1 MFLFANVPNIR
12 TNNGTNLN
20 AWNTKNAYLYIPNV
34 SNHQSNNYSMKLRTL
49 LLTAFIAVL
58 SWSPAV
64 AGKHWVATWATAEQV
79 VEPHNCP
86 PVPGLENNSIR
97 QIVQT
102 SISGKVV
109 RVKFSNEF
117 SQGPVTINAAEI
129 AKAATAGA
137 SSDIVAGTEVSLTFN
152 GSKSV
157 TIQPGQLVTSDPVKF
172 PMANRQNV
180 AITMHLGQ
188 ASSTSVTGH
197 PGSRTDSYLIEGQ
210 GSDFTN
216 AVKTAHWYI
225 INAIEI
231 QAEKKARAIV
241 VLGNSI
247 TDGRGS
253 TTNEQNRWTD
263 NLSRRLLANKKTSR
277 VSVLNMGLG
286 GNCILQGGLGPT
298 GKSRYPR
305 DLFQQEGVKYIIL
318 FEGVNDLGG
327 RGDAISKANQIEEVY
342 KQIINE
348 AHERGIKVYGAPV
361 MQFKGN
367 NYYSE
372 NHEAGRQQLNQWIRS
387 SGYFDGVIDFDAA
400 MGNPDDPAQLNPKY
414 LFENDYLHPN
424 ADGYVQM
431 GNCIDLKLFE
441 R

>member
-1 MFLFANVPNIR
+1 MRIKSA
-12 TNNGTNLN
+12 
-20 AWNTKNAYLYIPNV
+20 
-34 SNHQSNNYSMKLRTL
+34 
-49 LLTAFIAVL
+49 LLTAVL
-58 SWSPAV
+58 SMSALV
-64 AGKHWVATWATAEQV
+64 NAGAAKHWVATWATAEQV

-86 PVPGLENNSIR
+86 PAPGLEGNSIR

-102 SISGKVV
+102 SISGKEV

-117 SQGPVTINAAEI
+117 SQGPVTINAVEI
-129 AKAATAGA
+129 AQAATAGS
-137 SSDIVAGTEVSLTFN
+137 SSDIIEGTEVSLTFGGN
-152 GSKSV
+152 KSV
-157 TIQPGQLVTSDPVKF
+157 TIEPGKLVTSDPVKF
-172 PMANRQNV
+172 PMAERQNV
-180 AITMHLGQ
+180 AITMHMGQ

-197 PGSRTDSYLIEGQ
+197 PGSRTDSYIAEGQ
-210 GSDFTN
+210 TSDFTG

-231 QAEKKARAIV
+231 KAEKKARAVV

-263 NLSRRLLANKKTSR
+263 NLSRRLLANKKTRR

-286 GNCILQGGLGPT
+286 GNCVLQGGLGPT

-327 RGDAISKANQIEEVY
+327 RGDAIAKANQIIEVY
-342 KQIINE
+342 KQIIDE

-372 NHEAGRQQLNQWIRS
+372 NHEAGRQQLNEWIRT
-387 SGYFDGVIDFDAA
+387 SGCFDGVIDFDAA

-424 ADGYVQM
+424 AEGYVQM

-441 R
+441 

>member
-1 MFLFANVPNIR
+1 MRIKSA
-12 TNNGTNLN
+12 
-20 AWNTKNAYLYIPNV
+20 
-34 SNHQSNNYSMKLRTL
+34 
-49 LLTAFIAVL
+49 LLTVVL
-58 SWSPAV
+58 SFLTISSAS
-64 AGKHWVATWATAEQV
+64 AKKHWVATWATAEQV

-86 PVPGLENNSIR
+86 PAPGLGNNSIR

-102 SISGKVV
+102 SISGKEV

-129 AKAATAGA
+129 ARAATAGS
-137 SSDIVAGTEVSLTFN
+137 SSDIIAGTEVSLTF
-152 GSKSV
+152 GGKKSV
-157 TIQPGQLVTSDPVKF
+157 TIEPGKLVTSDPVKF
-172 PMANRQNV
+172 PMGTRENV
-180 AITMHLGQ
+180 AITMHLGE

-231 QAEKKARAIV
+231 KAEKKARAIV

-263 NLSRRLLANKKTSR
+263 NLSRRLLANKKTKR

-286 GNCILQGGLGPT
+286 GNCILNGGLGPT

-327 RGDAISKANQIEEVY
+327 YGDATAKAKQIIEVY
-342 KQIINE
+342 KQIIEE
-348 AHERGIKVYGAPV
+348 AHQRGILVYGAPV

-372 NHEAGRQQLNQWIRS
+372 NHEAGRQQLNQWIRNG
-387 SGYFDGVIDFDAA
+387 GYFDGVIDFDAA

-424 ADGYVQM
+424 AEGYVQM

-441 R
+441 K

>member
-1 MFLFANVPNIR
+1 MKV
-12 TNNGTNLN
+12 
-20 AWNTKNAYLYIPNV
+20 NTI
-34 SNHQSNNYSMKLRTL
+34 L
-49 LLTAFIAVL
+49 LAVALTVL
-58 SWSPAV
+58 TWSPAS
-64 AGKHWVATWATAEQV
+64 AGQHWVATWATAEQV

-86 PVPGLENNSIR
+86 PAPGLENNSIR

-102 SISGKVV
+102 SISGKEV

-117 SQGPVTINAAEI
+117 SNGPVTINAAEI
-129 AKAATAGA
+129 AHAATAG
-137 SSDIVAGTEVSLTFN
+137 SNSDIIAGTEVSLTFG

-172 PMANRQNV
+172 PMGTRQNV

-210 GSDFTN
+210 GSDFSN

-231 QAEKKARAIV
+231 
-241 VLGNSI
+241 
-247 TDGRGS
+247 
-253 TTNEQNRWTD
+253 
-263 NLSRRLLANKKTSR
+263 LSRRLLANKKTKR

-286 GNCILQGGLGPT
+286 GNCILNGGLGPT

-327 RGDAISKANQIEEVY
+327 RGDAIQKAKDIIEVY
-342 KQIINE
+342 KQIIQE
-348 AHERGIKVYGAPV
+348 AHERGIYVYGAPV

-372 NHEAGRQQLNQWIRS
+372 NHEAGRQQLNQWIRT
-387 SGYFDGVIDFDAA
+387 SGYCDGVIDFDAF
-400 MGNPDDPAQLNPKY
+400 MGNPNDPAQLNPKY

-431 GNCIDLKLFE
+431 GDCIDLKLFE
-441 R
+441 RKGNPSK

>member
-1 MFLFANVPNIR
+1 MRIKRALLAAV
-12 TNNGTNLN
+12 
-20 AWNTKNAYLYIPNV
+20 V
-34 SNHQSNNYSMKLRTL
+34 SMLTL
-49 LLTAFIAVL
+49 STVSAK
-58 SWSPAV
+58 
-64 AGKHWVATWATAEQV
+64 KHWVATWATAEQV

-86 PVPGLENNSIR
+86 PAPGLGGNSIR

-102 SISGKVV
+102 SISGKEV

-117 SQGPVTINAAEI
+117 SQEPVTINAAEI
-129 AKAATAGA
+129 AHAATAGS
-137 SSDIVAGTEVSLTFN
+137 SSDIIDGTEVSLSFN

-157 TIQPGQLVTSDPVKF
+157 TIQPGELVVSDPVKF
-172 PMANRQNV
+172 PMGERQNV

-197 PGSRTDSYLIEGQ
+197 PGSRTDSYIAEGQ
-210 GSDFTN
+210 TSDFSN
-216 AVKTAHWYI
+216 AVSTAHWYI

-231 QAEKKARAIV
+231 KAEKNARAVV

-253 TTNEQNRWTD
+253 TTNGQDRWTD
-263 NLSRRLLANKKTSR
+263 NFSRRLLANKKTNR

-327 RGDAISKANQIEEVY
+327 RGDALAKAQQIIEVY
-342 KQIINE
+342 KQIIQE
-348 AHERGIKVYGAPV
+348 AHERGIYVYGAPV

-367 NYYSE
+367 SYYSE

-387 SGYFDGVIDFDAA
+387 AGYVDGVIDFDAF
-400 MGNPDDPAQLNPKY
+400 MGSDDDPARLNPKY

-424 ADGYVQM
+424 AAGYVQM
-431 GNCIDLKLFE
+431 GDCIDLKLFE
-441 R
+441 RKGNPGK

>member
-1 MFLFANVPNIR
+1 MRIKSA
-12 TNNGTNLN
+12 
-20 AWNTKNAYLYIPNV
+20 
-34 SNHQSNNYSMKLRTL
+34 L
-49 LLTAFIAVL
+49 LAAVL
-58 SWSPAV
+58 SMLTISTVSAK
-64 AGKHWVATWATAEQV
+64 KHWVATWATAEQV

-86 PVPGLENNSIR
+86 PAPGLGGNSIR

-102 SISGKVV
+102 SISGKEV

-129 AKAATAGA
+129 AHAATAGS
-137 SSDIVAGTEVSLTFN
+137 SSDIINGTEVSLTFN

-157 TIQPGQLVTSDPVKF
+157 TIKPGELVVSDPVKF
-172 PMANRQNV
+172 PMGERQNV
-180 AITMHLGQ
+180 AITMHLGE

-197 PGSRTDSYLIEGQ
+197 PGSRTDSYIAEGQ
-210 GSDFTN
+210 TSDFSN
-216 AVKTAHWYI
+216 AVSTAHWYI

-231 QAEKKARAIV
+231 KAEKNARAVV

-253 TTNEQNRWTD
+253 TTNGQNRWTD
-263 NLSRRLLANKKTSR
+263 NLSRRLLANKKTNR

-286 GNCILQGGLGPT
+286 GNCVLQGGLGPT

-327 RGDAISKANQIEEVY
+327 RGDALAKAQQIIDVY
-342 KQIINE
+342 KQIIEE
-348 AHERGIKVYGAPV
+348 AHERGIYVYGAPV

-367 NYYSE
+367 SYYSD
-372 NHEAGRQQLNQWIRS
+372 NHEAGRQMLNQWIRS
-387 SGYFDGVIDFDAA
+387 GGYVDGVIDFDAF
-400 MGNPDDPAQLNPKY
+400 MGSDDDPARLNPKF

-431 GNCIDLKLFE
+431 GDCIDLKLFE
-441 R
+441 RKGNPGK

>member
-1 MFLFANVPNIR
+1 M
-12 TNNGTNLN
+12 NN
-20 AWNTKNAYLYIPNV
+20 
-34 SNHQSNNYSMKLRTL
+34 QNYKTMRIKSA
-49 LLTAFIAVL
+49 LLTVVL
-58 SWSPAV
+58 SLLTISSAS
-64 AGKHWVATWATAEQV
+64 AKKHWVATWATAEQV

-86 PVPGLENNSIR
+86 PAPGLGNNSIR

-102 SISGKVV
+102 SISGKEV

-129 AKAATAGA
+129 ARAATAGS
-137 SSDIVAGTEVSLTFN
+137 SSDIIAGTEVSLTF
-152 GSKSV
+152 GGKKSV
-157 TIQPGQLVTSDPVKF
+157 TIEPGKLVTSDPVKF
-172 PMANRQNV
+172 PMGTRENV
-180 AITMHLGQ
+180 AITMHLGE

-231 QAEKKARAIV
+231 KAEKKARAIV

-263 NLSRRLLANKKTSR
+263 NLSRRLLANKKTKR

-286 GNCILQGGLGPT
+286 GNCILNGGLGPT

-327 RGDAISKANQIEEVY
+327 YGDATAKAKQIIEVY
-342 KQIINE
+342 KQIIEE

-372 NHEAGRQQLNQWIRS
+372 NHEAGRQQLNQWIRN
-387 SGYFDGVIDFDAA
+387 GVYFDGVIDFDAA

-424 ADGYVQM
+424 AEGYVQM

-441 R
+441 K

>member
-1 MFLFANVPNIR
+1 M
-12 TNNGTNLN
+12 GT
-20 AWNTKNAYLYIPNV
+20 
-34 SNHQSNNYSMKLRTL
+34 
-49 LLTAFIAVL
+49 
-58 SWSPAV
+58 
-64 AGKHWVATWATAEQV
+64 
-79 VEPHNCP
+79 
-86 PVPGLENNSIR
+86 
-97 QIVQT
+97 
-102 SISGKVV
+102 
-109 RVKFSNEF
+109 
-117 SQGPVTINAAEI
+117 
-129 AKAATAGA
+129 
-137 SSDIVAGTEVSLTFN
+137 
-152 GSKSV
+152 
-157 TIQPGQLVTSDPVKF
+157 
-172 PMANRQNV
+172 RQNV
-180 AITMHLGQ
+180 AITMHMGE

-197 PGSRTDSYLIEGQ
+197 PGSRTDSYIIEGQ
-210 GSDFTN
+210 GSDFTG

-231 QAEKKARAIV
+231 KAEKKARAVV

-263 NLSRRLLANKKTSR
+263 NLSRRLLANKKTRR
-277 VSVLNMGLG
+277 VAVLNMGLG
-286 GNCILQGGLGPT
+286 GNCILNGGLGPT

-327 RGDAISKANQIEEVY
+327 RGDAISKAKQIIDVY
-342 KQIINE
+342 KQIIDE

-424 ADGYVQM
+424 ADGYVRM
-431 GNCIDLKLFE
+431 GDCIDLKLFE
-441 R
+441 K

>member
-1 MFLFANVPNIR
+1 MRIKSA
-12 TNNGTNLN
+12 
-20 AWNTKNAYLYIPNV
+20 
-34 SNHQSNNYSMKLRTL
+34 
-49 LLTAFIAVL
+49 LLTVVL
-58 SWSPAV
+58 SLLTISSAS
-64 AGKHWVATWATAEQV
+64 AKKHWVATWATAEQV

-86 PVPGLENNSIR
+86 PAPGLGNNSIR

-102 SISGKVV
+102 SISGKEV

-129 AKAATAGA
+129 ARAATAGS
-137 SSDIVAGTEVSLTFN
+137 SSDIIAGTEVSLTF
-152 GSKSV
+152 GGKKSV
-157 TIQPGQLVTSDPVKF
+157 TIEPGKLVTSDPVKF
-172 PMANRQNV
+172 PMGTRENV
-180 AITMHLGQ
+180 AITMHLGE

-231 QAEKKARAIV
+231 KAEKKARAIV

-263 NLSRRLLANKKTSR
+263 NLSRRLLANKKTKR

-286 GNCILQGGLGPT
+286 GNCILNGGLGPT

-327 RGDAISKANQIEEVY
+327 FGDATAKAKQIIEVY
-342 KQIINE
+342 KQIIEE
-348 AHERGIKVYGAPV
+348 AHQRGILVYGAPV

-387 SGYFDGVIDFDAA
+387 GGYFDGVIDFDAA

-424 ADGYVQM
+424 AEGYVQM

-441 R
+441 K

>member
-1 MFLFANVPNIR
+1 MRIKSA
-12 TNNGTNLN
+12 
-20 AWNTKNAYLYIPNV
+20 
-34 SNHQSNNYSMKLRTL
+34 
-49 LLTAFIAVL
+49 LLTAVISL
-58 SWSPAV
+58 SAFAN
-64 AGKHWVATWATAEQV
+64 AGAAKHWVATWATAEQV

-86 PVPGLENNSIR
+86 PAPGLEGNSIR

-102 SISGKVV
+102 SISGKEV

-129 AKAATAGA
+129 AQAATAGS
-137 SSDIVAGTEVSLTFN
+137 SSDIIEGTEVSLTFGGN
-152 GSKSV
+152 KSV
-157 TIQPGQLVTSDPVKF
+157 TIEPGQLVTSDPVKF
-172 PMANRQNV
+172 PMSERQNV
-180 AITMHLGQ
+180 AITMHMGQ

-197 PGSRTDSYLIEGQ
+197 PGSRTDSYIAEGQ
-210 GSDFTN
+210 TSDFTG

-231 QAEKKARAIV
+231 KAEKNARAIV

-263 NLSRRLLANKKTSR
+263 NLSRRLLANKKTRR

-286 GNCILQGGLGPT
+286 GNCVLQGGLGPT

-327 RGDAISKANQIEEVY
+327 RGDAIAKANQIIEVY
-342 KQIINE
+342 KQIIEE
-348 AHERGIKVYGAPV
+348 AHAKGILVYGAPV

-372 NHEAGRQQLNQWIRS
+372 NHEAGRQLLNQWIRTG
-387 SGYFDGVIDFDAA
+387 GYCDGVIDFDAV
-400 MGNPDDPAQLNPKY
+400 MGSDDDPAQLNAKY

-424 ADGYVQM
+424 ADGYVRM
-431 GNCIDLKLFE
+431 GECIDLKLFE
-441 R
+441 RKWKPAK

>member
-1 MFLFANVPNIR
+1 MRIKSA
-12 TNNGTNLN
+12 
-20 AWNTKNAYLYIPNV
+20 
-34 SNHQSNNYSMKLRTL
+34 
-49 LLTAFIAVL
+49 LLTVVL
-58 SWSPAV
+58 SFLTISSAS
-64 AGKHWVATWATAEQV
+64 AKKHWVATWATAEQV

-86 PVPGLENNSIR
+86 PAPGLGNNSIR

-102 SISGKVV
+102 SISGKEV

-129 AKAATAGA
+129 ARAATAGS
-137 SSDIVAGTEVSLTFN
+137 SSDIIAGTEVSLTF
-152 GSKSV
+152 GGKKSV
-157 TIQPGQLVTSDPVKF
+157 IIEPGKLVTSDPVKF
-172 PMANRQNV
+172 PMGTRENV
-180 AITMHLGQ
+180 AITMHLGE

-231 QAEKKARAIV
+231 KAEKKARAIV

-263 NLSRRLLANKKTSR
+263 NLSRRLLANKKTKR

-286 GNCILQGGLGPT
+286 GNCILNGGLGPT

-327 RGDAISKANQIEEVY
+327 FGDATAKAKQIIEVY
-342 KQIINE
+342 KQIIEE
-348 AHERGIKVYGAPV
+348 AHQRGILVYGAPV

-372 NHEAGRQQLNQWIRS
+372 NHEAGRQQLNQWIRNG
-387 SGYFDGVIDFDAA
+387 GYFDGVIDFDAA

-424 ADGYVQM
+424 AEGYVQM

-441 R
+441 K

>member
-1 MFLFANVPNIR
+1 MRIKSA
-12 TNNGTNLN
+12 
-20 AWNTKNAYLYIPNV
+20 
-34 SNHQSNNYSMKLRTL
+34 
-49 LLTAFIAVL
+49 LLTVVL
-58 SWSPAV
+58 SFLTISSAC
-64 AGKHWVATWATAEQV
+64 AKKHWVATWATAEQV

-86 PVPGLENNSIR
+86 PAPGLGNNSIR

-102 SISGKVV
+102 SISGKEV

-129 AKAATAGA
+129 ARAATAGS
-137 SSDIVAGTEVSLTFN
+137 SSDIIAGTEVSLTF
-152 GSKSV
+152 GGKKSV
-157 TIQPGQLVTSDPVKF
+157 TIEPGKLVTSDPVKF
-172 PMANRQNV
+172 PMGTRENV
-180 AITMHLGQ
+180 AITMHLGE

-231 QAEKKARAIV
+231 KAEKKARAIV

-263 NLSRRLLANKKTSR
+263 NLSRRLLANKKTKR

-286 GNCILQGGLGPT
+286 GNCILNGGLGPT

-327 RGDAISKANQIEEVY
+327 YGDATAKAKQIIEVY
-342 KQIINE
+342 KQIIDE
-348 AHERGIKVYGAPV
+348 AHERGILVYGAPV

-372 NHEAGRQQLNQWIRS
+372 NHEAGRQQLNQWIRNG
-387 SGYFDGVIDFDAA
+387 GYFDGVIDFDAA

-424 ADGYVQM
+424 AEGYVQM

-441 R
+441 K

>member
-1 MFLFANVPNIR
+1 MRIKCAFL
-12 TNNGTNLN
+12 T
-20 AWNTKNAYLYIPNV
+20 
-34 SNHQSNNYSMKLRTL
+34 
-49 LLTAFIAVL
+49 AVL
-58 SWSPAV
+58 SVLTISTAS

-86 PVPGLENNSIR
+86 PAPGLENNSIR

-102 SISGKVV
+102 SISGKTV

-129 AKAATAGA
+129 AHAATAGS
-137 SSDIVAGTEVSLTFN
+137 SSDIVAGTQVSLTFN
-152 GSKSV
+152 GRKSV
-157 TIQPGQLVTSDPVKF
+157 TIQPGELVTSDPVKF
-172 PMANRQNV
+172 PMGTRQNV

-210 GSDFTN
+210 GSDFSN

-231 QAEKKARAIV
+231 KAEKKARAVV

-253 TTNEQNRWTD
+253 TTNQQNRWTD

-286 GNCILQGGLGPT
+286 GNCILNGGLGPT

-327 RGDAISKANQIEEVY
+327 FGDATAKAKQIIEVY

-348 AHERGIKVYGAPV
+348 AHERGILVYGAPV

-372 NHEAGRQQLNQWIRS
+372 NHEAGRQQLNQWILS
-387 SGYFDGVIDFDAA
+387 GGYFDGVIDFDSA
-400 MGNPDDPAQLNPKY
+400 MANPDDPAQLNPKY

-424 ADGYVQM
+424 AEGYVQM

-441 R
+441 K

>member
-1 MFLFANVPNIR
+1 MRIKCAFL
-12 TNNGTNLN
+12 T
-20 AWNTKNAYLYIPNV
+20 
-34 SNHQSNNYSMKLRTL
+34 
-49 LLTAFIAVL
+49 AVL
-58 SWSPAV
+58 SVLTISTAS

-86 PVPGLENNSIR
+86 PAPGLENNSIR

-102 SISGKVV
+102 SISGKIV

-129 AKAATAGA
+129 AHAATAGS
-137 SSDIVAGTEVSLTFN
+137 SSDIVAETQVSLTFN

-172 PMANRQNV
+172 PMGTRQNV

-210 GSDFTN
+210 GSDFSN

-231 QAEKKARAIV
+231 KAEKKARAV
-241 VLGNSI
+241 VVHGNSI

-253 TTNEQNRWTD
+253 TTNQQNRWTD

-286 GNCILQGGLGPT
+286 GNCILNGGLGPT

-327 RGDAISKANQIEEVY
+327 FGDATAKAKQIIEVY

-348 AHERGIKVYGAPV
+348 AHERGILVYGAPV

-372 NHEAGRQQLNQWIRS
+372 NHEAGRQQLNQWILS
-387 SGYFDGVIDFDAA
+387 GGYFDGVIDFDSA
-400 MGNPDDPAQLNPKY
+400 MANPDDPAQLNPKY

-424 ADGYVQM
+424 AEGYVQM

-441 R
+441 K

>member
-1 MFLFANVPNIR
+1 MVLVKSRCRFLR
-12 TNNGTNLN
+12 TFGI
-20 AWNTKNAYLYIPNV
+20 TKNGPLIK
-34 SNHQSNNYSMKLRTL
+34 NHTTMRIKSA
-49 LLTAFIAVL
+49 LLTAVL
-58 SWSPAV
+58 SLLTASTAS

-86 PVPGLENNSIR
+86 PAPGLENNSIR

-102 SISGKVV
+102 SISGKEV

-117 SQGPVTINAAEI
+117 SKGPVTINAVEI
-129 AKAATAGA
+129 AKAVTAGS
-137 SSDIVAGTEVSLTFN
+137 SSDIIDGTEVSLTFD
-152 GSKSV
+152 GKKSV

-172 PMANRQNV
+172 PMDIRQNV
-180 AITMHLGQ
+180 AITMHLGE

-210 GSDFTN
+210 GSDFSN

-231 QAEKKARAIV
+231 KAEKKARAVV

-263 NLSRRLLANKKTSR
+263 NLSRRLLGGKKTSR
-277 VSVLNMGLG
+277 VAVLNMGLG
-286 GNCILQGGLGPT
+286 GNCVLNGGLGPT

-327 RGDAISKANQIEEVY
+327 MGDATQKAKQIIDVY
-342 KQIINE
+342 KQIIDE
-348 AHERGIKVYGAPV
+348 AHERGILVYGAPV

-372 NHEAGRQQLNQWIRS
+372 NHEAGRQQLNQWIRNG
-387 SGYFDGVIDFDAA
+387 GYFDGVIDFDAV
-400 MGNPDDPAQLNPKY
+400 MGSDDDPARLNAKY

-424 ADGYVQM
+424 AEGYVRM
-431 GNCIDLKLFE
+431 ADCIDLKLFE

>member
-1 MFLFANVPNIR
+1 MRIKSA
-12 TNNGTNLN
+12 
-20 AWNTKNAYLYIPNV
+20 
-34 SNHQSNNYSMKLRTL
+34 
-49 LLTAFIAVL
+49 LLTVVL
-58 SWSPAV
+58 SLLTISSAS
-64 AGKHWVATWATAEQV
+64 AKKHWVATWATAEQV

-86 PVPGLENNSIR
+86 PAPGLGNNSIR

-102 SISGKVV
+102 SISGKEV

-129 AKAATAGA
+129 ARAATAGS
-137 SSDIVAGTEVSLTFN
+137 SSDIIAGTEVSLTF
-152 GSKSV
+152 GGKKSV
-157 TIQPGQLVTSDPVKF
+157 TIEPGKLVTSDPVKF
-172 PMANRQNV
+172 PMGTRENV
-180 AITMHLGQ
+180 AITMHLGE

-231 QAEKKARAIV
+231 KAEKKARAVV

-263 NLSRRLLANKKTSR
+263 NLSRRLLANKKTRR

-286 GNCILQGGLGPT
+286 GNCILNGGLGPT

-327 RGDAISKANQIEEVY
+327 YGDATAKAKQIIEVY
-342 KQIINE
+342 KQIIDE
-348 AHERGIKVYGAPV
+348 AHERDILVYGAPV

-372 NHEAGRQQLNQWIRS
+372 NHEAGRQQLNQWIRNG
-387 SGYFDGVIDFDAA
+387 GYFDGVIDFDAA

-424 ADGYVQM
+424 AEGYVQM

-441 R
+441 K

>member
-1 MFLFANVPNIR
+1 MRIKNALFA
-12 TNNGTNLN
+12 
-20 AWNTKNAYLYIPNV
+20 
-34 SNHQSNNYSMKLRTL
+34 
-49 LLTAFIAVL
+49 AVL
-58 SWSPAV
+58 SFLTISTAR

-86 PVPGLENNSIR
+86 PAPGLGNNSIR

-129 AKAATAGA
+129 ARAATAGS
-137 SSDIVAGTEVSLTFN
+137 SSDIIAGTEVSLTFG

-157 TIQPGQLVTSDPVKF
+157 TIKPGELVTSDPVKF
-172 PMANRQNV
+172 PMGTRENV
-180 AITMHLGQ
+180 AITMHLGE

-231 QAEKKARAIV
+231 KAEKKARAVV

-286 GNCILQGGLGPT
+286 GNCILNGGLGPT
-298 GKSRYPR
+298 AKSRYPR
-305 DLFQQEGVKYIIL
+305 DLFQQEGVRYIIL

-327 RGDAISKANQIEEVY
+327 RGDAVEKAKQIIEVY

-348 AHERGIKVYGAPV
+348 AHERGIYVYGAPV

-387 SGYFDGVIDFDAA
+387 SGYFDGVIDFDAV
-400 MGNPDDPAQLNPKY
+400 MGSESDPARLNEKY

-424 ADGYVQM
+424 AEGYVRM
-431 GNCIDLKLFE
+431 GDCIDLKLFE

>member
-1 MFLFANVPNIR
+1 MKIKSALLAAILSFMTISTAN
-12 TNNGTNLN
+12 
-20 AWNTKNAYLYIPNV
+20 
-34 SNHQSNNYSMKLRTL
+34 
-49 LLTAFIAVL
+49 
-58 SWSPAV
+58 

-86 PVPGLENNSIR
+86 PAPGLENNSIR

-102 SISGKVV
+102 SISGKEV
-109 RVKFSNEF
+109 RVKISNEF
-117 SQGPVTINAAEI
+117 SKGPVTINAAEI
-129 AKAATAGA
+129 ARAATAGS
-137 SSDIVAGTEVSLTFN
+137 SSDIIAGTEVSLTFN
-152 GSKSV
+152 GKKSV
-157 TIQPGQLVTSDPVKF
+157 TIQPGGLVTSDPVKF
-172 PMANRQNV
+172 RMGDRENV

-210 GSDFTN
+210 GSDFSN

-231 QAEKKARAIV
+231 KAEKKARAVV

-263 NLSRRLLANKKTSR
+263 NLSRRLLANKKTRR
-277 VSVLNMGLG
+277 VAVLNMGLG
-286 GNCILQGGLGPT
+286 GNCILNGGLGPT

-305 DLFQQEGVKYIIL
+305 DLFKQEGVKYIIL

-327 RGDAISKANQIEEVY
+327 RGDAITKAKQIIDVY
-342 KQIINE
+342 KQIIDE
-348 AHERGIKVYGAPV
+348 AHERDIKVFGAPV

-424 ADGYVQM
+424 ADGYVRM
-431 GNCIDLKLFE
+431 GDCIDIKLFE
-441 R
+441 K

>member
-1 MFLFANVPNIR
+1 MRIKSA
-12 TNNGTNLN
+12 
-20 AWNTKNAYLYIPNV
+20 
-34 SNHQSNNYSMKLRTL
+34 
-49 LLTAFIAVL
+49 LLTVVL
-58 SWSPAV
+58 SLLTISSAS
-64 AGKHWVATWATAEQV
+64 AKKHWVATWATAEQV

-86 PVPGLENNSIR
+86 PAPGLGNNSIR

-102 SISGKVV
+102 SISGKEV

-129 AKAATAGA
+129 ARAATAGS
-137 SSDIVAGTEVSLTFN
+137 SSDIIAGTEVSLTF
-152 GSKSV
+152 GGKKSV
-157 TIQPGQLVTSDPVKF
+157 TIEPGKLVTSDPVKF
-172 PMANRQNV
+172 PMGTRENV
-180 AITMHLGQ
+180 AITMHLGE

-231 QAEKKARAIV
+231 KAEKKARAIV

-263 NLSRRLLANKKTSR
+263 NLSRRLLANKKTKR

-286 GNCILQGGLGPT
+286 GNCILNGGLGPT

-327 RGDAISKANQIEEVY
+327 YGDATTKAKQIIEVY
-342 KQIINE
+342 KQIIEE
-348 AHERGIKVYGAPV
+348 AHQRGILVYGAPV

-372 NHEAGRQQLNQWIRS
+372 NHEAGRQQLNQWIRNG
-387 SGYFDGVIDFDAA
+387 GYFDGVIDFDAA

-424 ADGYVQM
+424 AEGYVQM

-441 R
+441 K

>member
-1 MFLFANVPNIR
+1 MRIKSA
-12 TNNGTNLN
+12 
-20 AWNTKNAYLYIPNV
+20 
-34 SNHQSNNYSMKLRTL
+34 
-49 LLTAFIAVL
+49 LLTAVL
-58 SWSPAV
+58 SLLTASTAN

-86 PVPGLENNSIR
+86 PAPGLEGNSIR

-102 SISGKVV
+102 SISGKIV

-129 AKAATAGA
+129 ARAATAGS
-137 SSDIVAGTEVSLTFN
+137 SSDIIDGTEVPLTFG

-157 TIQPGQLVTSDPVKF
+157 TINPGELVTSDPVKF
-172 PMANRQNV
+172 PMGIRENV

-210 GSDFTN
+210 GSDFSD

-231 QAEKKARAIV
+231 KAEKKARAIV

-286 GNCILQGGLGPT
+286 GNCILNGGLGPT

-327 RGDAISKANQIEEVY
+327 YGDATQKAKQIIEVY
-342 KQIINE
+342 KQIIDE
-348 AHERGIKVYGAPV
+348 AHQRGILVYGAPV

-387 SGYFDGVIDFDAA
+387 GGYFDGVIDFDAA

-431 GNCIDLKLFE
+431 GDCIDLKLFE
-441 R
+441 K

>member
-1 MFLFANVPNIR
+1 MRIKSA
-12 TNNGTNLN
+12 
-20 AWNTKNAYLYIPNV
+20 
-34 SNHQSNNYSMKLRTL
+34 
-49 LLTAFIAVL
+49 LLTAVL
-58 SWSPAV
+58 SLLTISSAS
-64 AGKHWVATWATAEQV
+64 AKKHWVATWATAEQV

-86 PVPGLENNSIR
+86 PAPGLGNNSIR

-102 SISGKVV
+102 SISGKEV

-117 SQGPVTINAAEI
+117 SQGPVTINAVEI
-129 AKAATAGA
+129 ARAATAGS
-137 SSDIVAGTEVSLTFN
+137 SSDIIAGTEVSLTF
-152 GSKSV
+152 GGKKSV
-157 TIQPGQLVTSDPVKF
+157 TIEPGKLVTSDPVKF
-172 PMANRQNV
+172 PMGTRENV
-180 AITMHLGQ
+180 AITMHLGE

-231 QAEKKARAIV
+231 KAEKKARAIV

-263 NLSRRLLANKKTSR
+263 NLSRRLLANKKTKR

-286 GNCILQGGLGPT
+286 GNCILNGGLGPT

-327 RGDAISKANQIEEVY
+327 YGDATAKAKQIIEVY
-342 KQIINE
+342 KQIIEE
-348 AHERGIKVYGAPV
+348 AHQRGILVYGAPV

-387 SGYFDGVIDFDAA
+387 GGYFDGVIDFDAA

-424 ADGYVQM
+424 AEGYVQM

-441 R
+441 K

>member
-1 MFLFANVPNIR
+1 
-12 TNNGTNLN
+12 
-20 AWNTKNAYLYIPNV
+20 
-34 SNHQSNNYSMKLRTL
+34 MKIKSAL
-49 LLTAFIAVL
+49 LAAVL
-58 SWSPAV
+58 SFLTISTAS

-86 PVPGLENNSIR
+86 PAPGLENNSIR

-102 SISGKVV
+102 SISGKEV

-117 SQGPVTINAAEI
+117 SRGPITINAAEI
-129 AKAATAGA
+129 ALAATAGS
-137 SSDIVAGTEVSLTFN
+137 SSDIISGTEVSLTFN
-152 GSKSV
+152 GKKSITV
-157 TIQPGQLVTSDPVKF
+157 QPGKLVTSDPVKF
-172 PMANRQNV
+172 PMGTRENV
-180 AITMHLGQ
+180 AITMHMGE

-210 GSDFTN
+210 GSDFSN

-231 QAEKKARAIV
+231 KAEKKARAVV

-263 NLSRRLLANKKTSR
+263 NLSRRLLANKKTRR
-277 VSVLNMGLG
+277 VAVLNMGLG
-286 GNCILQGGLGPT
+286 GNCILNGGLGPT

-327 RGDAISKANQIEEVY
+327 RGDATEKAKQIIDVY
-342 KQIINE
+342 KQIISE
-348 AHERGIKVYGAPV
+348 AHELGIKVYGAPV

-400 MGNPDDPAQLNPKY
+400 MGNPEDPAQLNPKY

-424 ADGYVQM
+424 AEGYVRM
-431 GNCIDLKLFE
+431 GDCIDLKLFE
-441 R
+441 K

>member
-1 MFLFANVPNIR
+1 MRIKSA
-12 TNNGTNLN
+12 
-20 AWNTKNAYLYIPNV
+20 
-34 SNHQSNNYSMKLRTL
+34 
-49 LLTAFIAVL
+49 LLTVVL
-58 SWSPAV
+58 SFLTISSAS
-64 AGKHWVATWATAEQV
+64 AKKHWVATWATAEQV

-86 PVPGLENNSIR
+86 PAPGLGNNSIR

-102 SISGKVV
+102 SISGKEV

-129 AKAATAGA
+129 ARAATAGS
-137 SSDIVAGTEVSLTFN
+137 SSDIIAGTEVSLTF
-152 GSKSV
+152 GGKKSV
-157 TIQPGQLVTSDPVKF
+157 TIEPGKLVTSDPVKF
-172 PMANRQNV
+172 PMGTRENV
-180 AITMHLGQ
+180 AITMHLGE

-231 QAEKKARAIV
+231 KAEKKARAIV

-263 NLSRRLLANKKTSR
+263 NLSRRLLANKKTKR

-286 GNCILQGGLGPT
+286 GNCILNGGLGPT

-327 RGDAISKANQIEEVY
+327 FGDATAKAKQIIEVY
-342 KQIINE
+342 KQIIEE
-348 AHERGIKVYGAPV
+348 AHQRGILVYGAPV

-372 NHEAGRQQLNQWIRS
+372 NHEAGRQQLNQWIRNG
-387 SGYFDGVIDFDAA
+387 GYFDGVIDFDAA

-424 ADGYVQM
+424 AEGYVQM

-441 R
+441 K

>member
-1 MFLFANVPNIR
+1 
-12 TNNGTNLN
+12 
-20 AWNTKNAYLYIPNV
+20 
-34 SNHQSNNYSMKLRTL
+34 MKLKTL
-49 LLTAFIAVL
+49 FMTAVIAAFTL
-58 SWSPAV
+58 PAN

-86 PVPGLENNSIR
+86 PEPGLENNSIR

-102 SISGKVV
+102 SISGKIV

-117 SQGPVTINAAEI
+117 SKGPVTINAAEI
-129 AKAATAGA
+129 ARAATAGS
-137 SSDIVAGTEVSLTFN
+137 SSDIIDGTEVSLTFA

-157 TIQPGQLVTSDPVKF
+157 TIQPGELVTSDPVKF
-172 PMANRQNV
+172 PMGNRENV
-180 AITMHLGQ
+180 AITMHLGE

-197 PGSRTDSYLIEGQ
+197 PGSRTDSYIAVGQ
-210 GSDFTN
+210 TSDFTG

-231 QAEKKARAIV
+231 EGGKNDRAVV

-263 NLSRRLLANKKTSR
+263 NFSRRLLANKKTSR
-277 VSVLNMGLG
+277 VAVLNMGLG
-286 GNCILQGGLGPT
+286 GNCILNGGLGPT
-298 GKSRYPR
+298 GRSRYPR

-327 RGDAISKANQIEEVY
+327 FGDATAKAKQIIEVY
-342 KQIINE
+342 KQIISE
-348 AHERGIKVYGAPV
+348 AHERGIYVYGAPV

-372 NHEAGRQQLNQWIRS
+372 NHEAGRQMLNQWIRT
-387 SGYFDGVIDFDAA
+387 SGYMDGVIDFDAV
-400 MGNPDDPAQLNPKY
+400 MGSEDDPAKLNSKY

-424 ADGYVQM
+424 ADGYVRM
-431 GNCIDLKLFE
+431 ADCIDLELFT
-441 R
+441 RKGNPAK

>member
-1 MFLFANVPNIR
+1 MKIKSALLAAILSFLTISTAN
-12 TNNGTNLN
+12 
-20 AWNTKNAYLYIPNV
+20 
-34 SNHQSNNYSMKLRTL
+34 
-49 LLTAFIAVL
+49 
-58 SWSPAV
+58 

-86 PVPGLENNSIR
+86 PAPGLENNSIR

-102 SISGKVV
+102 SISGKEV

-117 SQGPVTINAAEI
+117 SKGPVTINAAEI
-129 AKAATAGA
+129 ARAATAGS
-137 SSDIVAGTEVSLTFN
+137 SSDIIAGTEVSLTFN
-152 GSKSV
+152 GKKSV
-157 TIQPGQLVTSDPVKF
+157 TIQPGGLITSDPVKF
-172 PMANRQNV
+172 RMGDRENV

-210 GSDFTN
+210 GSDFSN

-231 QAEKKARAIV
+231 KAEKKARAVV

-263 NLSRRLLANKKTSR
+263 NLSRRLLANKKTRR
-277 VSVLNMGLG
+277 VAVLNMGLG
-286 GNCILQGGLGPT
+286 GNCILNGGLGPT

-305 DLFQQEGVKYIIL
+305 DLFKQEGVKYIIL

-327 RGDAISKANQIEEVY
+327 RGDAITKAKQIIDVY
-342 KQIINE
+342 KQIIDE
-348 AHERGIKVYGAPV
+348 AHERDIKVFGAPV

-424 ADGYVQM
+424 ADGYVRM
-431 GNCIDLKLFE
+431 ADCIDLKLFE
-441 R
+441 K

>member
-1 MFLFANVPNIR
+1 MRIKSA
-12 TNNGTNLN
+12 
-20 AWNTKNAYLYIPNV
+20 
-34 SNHQSNNYSMKLRTL
+34 
-49 LLTAFIAVL
+49 LLTAVL
-58 SWSPAV
+58 SFLTASTAS

-86 PVPGLENNSIR
+86 PAPGLENNSIR

-102 SISGKVV
+102 SISGKEV

-129 AKAATAGA
+129 ARAATAGA
-137 SSDIVAGTEVSLTFN
+137 SSDIIAGTEVSLTFG

-157 TIQPGQLVTSDPVKF
+157 TIKPGELVTSDPVKF
-172 PMANRQNV
+172 RMGTRENV

-231 QAEKKARAIV
+231 KAEKKARAVV

-286 GNCILQGGLGPT
+286 GNCVLNGGLGPT

-327 RGDAISKANQIEEVY
+327 YGDATQKAKQIIDVY
-342 KQIINE
+342 KQIIDE
-348 AHERGIKVYGAPV
+348 AHERGILVYGAPV

-387 SGYFDGVIDFDAA
+387 GGYFDGVIDFDAA

-424 ADGYVQM
+424 AYGYVQM

-441 R
+441 K

>member
-1 MFLFANVPNIR
+1 MRIKSA
-12 TNNGTNLN
+12 
-20 AWNTKNAYLYIPNV
+20 
-34 SNHQSNNYSMKLRTL
+34 
-49 LLTAFIAVL
+49 LLTAVL
-58 SWSPAV
+58 SLLTISSAS
-64 AGKHWVATWATAEQV
+64 AKKHWVATWATAEQV

-86 PVPGLENNSIR
+86 PAPGLGNNSIR

-102 SISGKVV
+102 SISGKEV

-117 SQGPVTINAAEI
+117 SQGPVTINAVEI
-129 AKAATAGA
+129 ARAATAGS
-137 SSDIVAGTEVSLTFN
+137 SSDIIAGTEVSLTF
-152 GSKSV
+152 GGKKSV
-157 TIQPGQLVTSDPVKF
+157 TIEPGKLVTSDPVKF
-172 PMANRQNV
+172 PMGTRENV
-180 AITMHLGQ
+180 AITMHLGE

-231 QAEKKARAIV
+231 KAEKKARAIV

-263 NLSRRLLANKKTSR
+263 NLSRRLLANKKTKR

-286 GNCILQGGLGPT
+286 GNCILNGGLGPT

-327 RGDAISKANQIEEVY
+327 FGDATAKAKQIIEVY
-342 KQIINE
+342 KQIIEE
-348 AHERGIKVYGAPV
+348 AHQRGILVYGAPV

-387 SGYFDGVIDFDAA
+387 GGYFDGVIDFDAA

-424 ADGYVQM
+424 AEGYVQM

-441 R
+441 K

>member
-1 MFLFANVPNIR
+1 MKIKSALLAAILSFLTISTAN
-12 TNNGTNLN
+12 
-20 AWNTKNAYLYIPNV
+20 
-34 SNHQSNNYSMKLRTL
+34 
-49 LLTAFIAVL
+49 
-58 SWSPAV
+58 

-86 PVPGLENNSIR
+86 PAPGLENNSIR

-102 SISGKVV
+102 SISGKEV

-117 SQGPVTINAAEI
+117 SKGPVTINAAEI
-129 AKAATAGA
+129 ARAATAGS
-137 SSDIVAGTEVSLTFN
+137 SSDIIAGTEVSLTFN
-152 GSKSV
+152 GKKSV
-157 TIQPGQLVTSDPVKF
+157 TIQPGGLVTSDPVKF
-172 PMANRQNV
+172 RMGDRENV

-210 GSDFTN
+210 GSDFSN

-231 QAEKKARAIV
+231 KAEKKARAVV

-263 NLSRRLLANKKTSR
+263 NLSRRLLANKKTRR
-277 VSVLNMGLG
+277 VAVLNMGLG
-286 GNCILQGGLGPT
+286 GNCILNGGLGPT

-305 DLFQQEGVKYIIL
+305 DLFKQEGVKYIIL

-327 RGDAISKANQIEEVY
+327 RGDAITKAKQIIDVY
-342 KQIINE
+342 KQIIDE
-348 AHERGIKVYGAPV
+348 AHERDIKVFGAPV

-424 ADGYVQM
+424 ADGYVRM
-431 GNCIDLKLFE
+431 ADCIDLKLFE
-441 R
+441 K

>member
-1 MFLFANVPNIR
+1 
-12 TNNGTNLN
+12 
-20 AWNTKNAYLYIPNV
+20 
-34 SNHQSNNYSMKLRTL
+34 MKLKSVI
-49 LLTAFIAVL
+49 LTAVL
-58 SWSPAV
+58 TAIVCAPAN

-86 PVPGLENNSIR
+86 PAPGLENNSIR

-102 SISGKVV
+102 SISGKEV

-129 AKAATAGA
+129 AHAATAGA

-157 TIQPGQLVTSDPVKF
+157 TIKPGELVTSDPVKF
-172 PMANRQNV
+172 PMSTRQNV
-180 AITMHLGQ
+180 AITMHLGE

-231 QAEKKARAIV
+231 KAEKKARAIV

-327 RGDAISKANQIEEVY
+327 RGDATAKATQIEEVY
-342 KQIINE
+342 KQIIAE
-348 AHERGIKVYGAPV
+348 AHERGLKVYGAPV
-361 MQFKGN
+361 MHFKGN

-372 NHEAGRQQLNQWIRS
+372 NHEAGRQQLNQWIRT

-424 ADGYVQM
+424 AEGYVTM

-441 R
+441 K

>member
-1 MFLFANVPNIR
+1 LFSS
-12 TNNGTNLN
+12 
-20 AWNTKNAYLYIPNV
+20 KHSFYIPLKKI
-34 SNHQSNNYSMKLRTL
+34 SDINNQNYKTMRIKSA
-49 LLTAFIAVL
+49 LLTVVL
-58 SWSPAV
+58 SFLTISSAS
-64 AGKHWVATWATAEQV
+64 AKKHWVATWATAEQV

-86 PVPGLENNSIR
+86 PAPGLGNNSIR

-102 SISGKVV
+102 SISGKEV

-129 AKAATAGA
+129 ARAATAGS
-137 SSDIVAGTEVSLTFN
+137 SSDIIAGTEVSLTF
-152 GSKSV
+152 GGKKSV
-157 TIQPGQLVTSDPVKF
+157 TIEPGKLVTSDPVKF
-172 PMANRQNV
+172 PMGTRENV
-180 AITMHLGQ
+180 AITMHLGE

-231 QAEKKARAIV
+231 KAEKKARAIV

-263 NLSRRLLANKKTSR
+263 NLSRRLLANKKTKR

-286 GNCILQGGLGPT
+286 GNCILNGGLGPT

-327 RGDAISKANQIEEVY
+327 FGDATAKAKQIIEVY
-342 KQIINE
+342 KQIIEE
-348 AHERGIKVYGAPV
+348 AHQRGIKVYGAPV

-387 SGYFDGVIDFDAA
+387 GGYFDGVIDFDAA

-424 ADGYVQM
+424 AEGYVQM

-441 R
+441 K

>member
-1 MFLFANVPNIR
+1 MRIKSA
-12 TNNGTNLN
+12 
-20 AWNTKNAYLYIPNV
+20 
-34 SNHQSNNYSMKLRTL
+34 
-49 LLTAFIAVL
+49 LLTAVL
-58 SWSPAV
+58 SFMAISTAS

-86 PVPGLENNSIR
+86 PAPGLGNNSIR

-129 AKAATAGA
+129 ARAATAGS
-137 SSDIVAGTEVSLTFN
+137 SSDIIAGTEVSLTFG

-172 PMANRQNV
+172 PMGTRENV
-180 AITMHLGQ
+180 AITMHLGE

-231 QAEKKARAIV
+231 KAEKKACAIV

-327 RGDAISKANQIEEVY
+327 RGDAVEKAKQIIEVY
-342 KQIINE
+342 KQIIAE
-348 AHERGIKVYGAPV
+348 AHEKGIYVYGAPV

-372 NHEAGRQQLNQWIRS
+372 NHEAGRQQLNQWIRN

-424 ADGYVQM
+424 ADGYVTM
-431 GNCIDLKLFE
+431 GDCIDLKLFE
-441 R
+441 K